1 MFIYYLNRIRN
12 SNLIILILSDTAL
25 IIFAF
30 FISILLRYDF
40 YFPPELKFTLER
52 KFILGLIILKIF
64 SFKAFNLYRGMWRYT
79 SIFDMIRIV
88 KSNLVASFLFSLVV
102 YFIYSFDGYSRA
114 IFVLDFVFCTTLIGS
129 SRVGIRLFFSNI
141 IFSDNKS
148 SNRKDVIII
157 GAGFTGESILR
168 ESLRKKNSLINVI
181 GFLDDDK
188 KKQYDRLHNVP
199 ILGKVS
205 DLRNISIPYN
215 EIYICAPSA
224 TSDQMKR
231 IIDECRNT
239 RKPFKT
245 LPSISELIEGK
256 VSASLLREVSP
267 VDLLGRDEI
276 SLDKNSIKKF
286 IRGKRVLVTGAGGSI
301 GSELVRQCINYDPS
315 LLIMI
320 DSSELNLFQIEQET
334 SNISTSILFKP
345 VLLDIRDSGTLNKCF
360 GEFKPQVVFH
370 AAAYKHVPIQEHF
383 PQEAIKT
390 NIFGTINLLDVC
402 KNNYIDKFVL
412 VSTDKAVRPTNV
424 MGATKRIAELLCQ
437 SSNIKSK
444 KTEFISV
451 RFGNVLGS
459 SGSVI
464 PTFQKQIKSGGP
476 LTITDPG
483 MMRYFMSIPE
493 ASQLIL
499 QAGAIGQGGEVF
511 ILDMGEP
518 VKILDL
524 AEELIRLSGLEP
536 GDDIPIKI
544 TGARPGEKKVEELS
558 LASENV
564 DQTKHDK
571 IFVLKDSTLDLKS
584 SNTLIEN
591 INILKNKLKLISAEE
606 IKTELSNI
614 LPDYSPNLSL
624 SHSSSNSNIDK
635 AEA

>member
-12 SNLIILILSDTAL
+12 SNLIILILADTAL
-25 IIFAF
+25 IIFSF
-30 FISILLRYDF
+30 FISILLRYDLH
-40 YFPPELKFTLER
+40 FPSELTFTLEK
-52 KFILGLIILKIF
+52 KFIAGLILLKIF
-64 SFKAFNLYRGMWRYT
+64 SFRAFNLYRGMWRYT

-88 KSNLVASFLFSLVV
+88 KSNLVASFLFSLVI

-114 IFVLDFVFCTTLIGS
+114 VFIFDFVFCTTLIGS

-141 IFSDNKS
+141 IFSDNNS
-148 SNRKDVIII
+148 LNRKDVIII

-181 GFLDDDK
+181 GFIDDDK
-188 KKQYDRLHNVP
+188 KKQFDRLHNVP
-199 ILGKVS
+199 VLGKVS
-205 DLRNISIPYN
+205 DLNNISIPYS

-231 IIDECRNT
+231 IINECRNT

-286 IRGKRVLVTGAGGSI
+286 IKGKRVLVTGAGGSI

-320 DSSELNLFQIEQET
+320 DSSELNLFQIDQET
-334 SNISTSILFKP
+334 SNISTSVLFKP
-345 VLLDIRDSGTLNKCF
+345 ILLDIRDSLSLNKCF
-360 GEFKPQVVFH
+360 SEFKPQVVFH

-390 NIFGTINLLDVC
+390 NIFGTVNLLNIC
-402 KNNYIDKFVL
+402 RNNYIEKFVL

-444 KTEFISV
+444 KTEFICV

-558 LASENV
+558 LASENL
-564 DQTKHDK
+564 DETKHDK

-584 SNTLIEN
+584 SKTLLEN
-591 INILKNKLKLISAEE
+591 INALKNNLKLISAEE

-614 LPDYSPNLSL
+614 LPDYTPNLSL
-624 SHSSSNSNIDK
+624 SHGSGNSNIDK

>member
-1 MFIYYLNRIRN
+1 MISTFH
-12 SNLIILILSDTAL
+12 LSL
-25 IIFAF
+25 H
-30 FISILLRYDF
+30 L
-40 YFPPELKFTLER
+40 PLKK
-52 KFILGLIILKIF
+52 KFIAGLIFLKIF
-64 SFKAFNLYRGMWRYT
+64 SFRAFNLYRGMWRYT

-114 IFVLDFVFCTTLIGS
+114 VFVFDFVFCTTLIGS

-148 SNRKDVIII
+148 LNRKDVIII

-188 KKQYDRLHNVP
+188 KKQFDRLHNVP
-199 ILGKVS
+199 VLGKVS
-205 DLRNISIPYN
+205 DLKNISIPYS

-224 TSDQMKR
+224 TSDQMKK
-231 IIDECRNT
+231 IINECRKT

-276 SLDKNSIKKF
+276 SLDKDSIKKF

-320 DSSELNLFQIEQET
+320 DSSELNLFQIDQET
-334 SNISTSILFKP
+334 SNISTSVLFKP
-345 VLLDIRDSGTLNKCF
+345 ILLDIKDSLTLNKCF
-360 GEFKPQVVFH
+360 SEFKPQVVFH

-390 NIFGTINLLDVC
+390 NIFGTVNLLNIC
-402 KNNYIDKFVL
+402 KNNYIEKFVL

-558 LASENV
+558 LASENL
-564 DQTKHDK
+564 DETKHDK

-584 SNTLIEN
+584 SKTLLEN
-591 INILKNKLKLISAEE
+591 INALKNNLKLISAEE

-614 LPDYSPNLSL
+614 LPDYTPNLSL
-624 SHSSSNSNIDK
+624 SHSSGNSNIDK